1 MKKYSDFDTNGGN
14 PGGILETFWLWET
27 YAGVQQQGE
36 RYGHLVPTHVTD
48 TSMWNNSARPGA
60 LKTDFCPQTRAAAAR
75 RPASERLWERYRGSC
90 RGEGTGPAPEE
101 GRARCEQSR
110 GATALPLPRAPA
122 PHATPRTRP
131 TRAPLPRLPPPPPH
145 RKSARAARSARPPA
159 PPAQHAPRARSRA
172 PPAPSGA
179 GAQVRPGAGR
189 RAPRREEGGK
199 GAGGERESARPDGSE
214 APAARV
220 ALTGKRL
227 ATEAGE
233 GPRRGRMRG
242 GRGRVRVPPRERAAQ
257 AHRPQGGRC
266 GRGRSVGRGRG
277 GACAGRAT
285 RPTHKMAG
293 VERSLGGSVT
303 ALCATCCRASPPSQ

>member
-101 GRARCEQSR
+101 GRARCAQSR

-145 RKSARAARSARPPA
+145 RKSAGAARSARPPA

-199 GAGGERESARPDGSE
+199 GAERGEGERSTGRERSAGGESRTHRE
-214 APAARV
+214 AARY
-220 ALTGKRL
+220 G
-227 ATEAGE
+227 
-233 GPRRGRMRG
+233 
-242 GRGRVRVPPRERAAQ
+242 
-257 AHRPQGGRC
+257 
-266 GRGRSVGRGRG
+266 SRG
-277 GACAGRAT
+277 GAAAGAHAR
-285 RPTHKMAG
+285 RPRT
-293 VERSLGGSVT
+293 V
-303 ALCATCCRASPPSQ
+303 

>member
-1 MKKYSDFDTNGGN
+1 MTQTE
-14 PGGILETFWLWET
+14 GILEAFWRRFGCGKHTLACSSRASGT
-27 YAGVQQQGE
+27 
-36 RYGHLVPTHVTD
+36 VTSYPH
-48 TSMWNNSARPGA
+48 TSLTRPCGTTPLAQALLKQISARKQELQQHAA
-60 LKTDFCPQTRAAAAR
+60 LRRSVCGSATAAAAGGK
-75 RPASERLWERYRGSC
+75 ARG
-90 RGEGTGPAPEE
+90 
-101 GRARCEQSR
+101 
-110 GATALPLPRAPA
+110 PLPRRDVHAARRAAGPQRSHSPEPPLRTPHHEPA
-122 PHATPRTRP
+122 PRER
-131 TRAPLPRLPPPPPH
+131 RCQGYRPPH
-145 RKSARAARSARPPA
+145 RKSAGAARSARPPA

-214 APAARV
+214 APAARA

-242 GRGRVRVPPRERAAQ
+242 GRGRFRVPPRERAAQ

-293 VERSLGGSVT
+293 VKRSLGGSVT